1 MARYPEQIERA
12 IELFSRL
19 PGVGRKTA
27 ERYVLYLLR
36 QAHPGSASDKV
47 SGDILDSFSRQLQA
61 LRANIKLCQTCYNF
75 ATADQCVICHDP
87 QRNPRLICVVGESSS
102 LRAVE
107 QTNDFD
113 GVYHVLGGI
122 INHLSGI
129 GPDQLRIKE
138 LVARV
143 KTGQID
149 EVILAINADIA
160 GEATSLAVIEAL
172 QPTGVKISRLA
183 RGLPAGSDIE
193 YADDITL
200 GSALRDRKAV

>member
-12 IELFSRL
+12 IEMFSRL

-27 ERYVLYLLR
+27 ERYVLFLLR
-36 QAHPGSASDKV
+36 KSSTEN
-47 SGDILDSFSRQLQA
+47 SDILDSFSRQLQA
-61 LRANIKLCQTCYNF
+61 LQANIKLCQTCYNF
-75 ATADQCVICHDP
+75 ATADLCVICHDS

-129 GPDQLRIKE
+129 GPDQLRISE

-143 KTGQID
+143 EAGDID
-149 EVILAINADIA
+149 EVILAINQDIA

-172 QPTGVKISRLA
+172 QATGVKVSRLA

-193 YADDITL
+193 YADDVTL
-200 GSALRDRKAV
+200 GSALRDRKIV